1 MRLKELNANEPLTMY
16 RKATTTSELEGVV
29 FSRIIVAG
37 ELFTGYKV
45 YGMEMA
51 GTLIRLINGTG
62 ETNI

>member
-1 MRLKELNANEPLTMY
+1 MY
-16 RKATTTSELEGVV
+16 RKATTISKLEGVGS
-29 FSRIIVAG
+29 FRIIVAG